1 MSRNF
6 SFWEHR
12 GFCFDDV
19 DGESACL
26 PYEKASLTF
35 RHLALHE
42 VREVRIVGFV
52 ANIAHT
58 EDPEHDPR
66 DGFYKRLFFTKRPT
80 TGSGWRQW
88 IAARTALPQA
98 LNRLVRFLE
107 NRPGFRLAPD
117 LNVRINGTHAGR
129 FRGCADANAF
139 ELKCPVNPA
148 VKNLDIELAL
158 SFCVSDILAWLGN
171 YFAVWPLPR
180 TLWIRL
186 QKHHYRF
193 FQHRRLRV
201 QAVEFDGKTALSF
214 SERSVRLER
223 EIIHNLWNPGI
234 NLTGFFDHPTGIG
247 ESVRCAARAA
257 QAADIPISC
266 IQLKC
271 TTEIRGQDTE
281 FSGRLVED
289 NPHLVNLFHLIP
301 TQGQDLDR
309 AHGSDFRKGKYN
321 IAYWAWELEE
331 FPSGWA
337 SLHRYFDEIWAPSR
351 FAADAI
357 ASKLPLPTL
366 VMPHAIDFPIPEGDV
381 RARFDLPE
389 NLFLFLFAFDLNS
402 LSVRKNPEAAVRAF
416 QKAFSGSSMPA
427 GLVIKTQGAEANPE
441 DFAHLREIAR
451 QTPHCFLISQT
462 LSRADVMRLQKSC
475 DCFVSLHRS
484 EGFGL
489 SVAEAMYLGKP
500 AISTNWSATAEFV
513 TPQNGCPVE
522 VELVTLEKNH
532 DVYPKGS
539 VWAEPN
545 VDHAAAHMR
554 KLAQDPAW
562 AARLGAQAA
571 SDIRRRFS
579 PKAVGELY
587 RRRLE
592 ALHYW

>member
-19 DGESACL
+19 EGESACL

-80 TGSGWRQW
+80 TGRGWRQW
-88 IAARTALPQA
+88 IAARTALPKA
-98 LNRLVRFLE
+98 LDRLVRFLE

-117 LNVRINGTHAGR
+117 LSVRINGTHAGR

-148 VKNLDIELAL
+148 VKNLEIELAL
-158 SFCVSDILAWLGN
+158 SFCVGDILAWLGK

-180 TLWIRL
+180 MLWIRL

-201 QAVEFDGKTALSF
+201 QAVEFDRKTALSF
-214 SERSVRLER
+214 SERYVRLER
-223 EIIHNLWNPGI
+223 EIIRNLWNPGI
-234 NLTGFFDHPTGIG
+234 
-247 ESVRCAARAA
+247 
-257 QAADIPISC
+257 
-266 IQLKC
+266 K
-271 TTEIRGQDTE
+271 
-281 FSGRLVED
+281 
-289 NPHLVNLFHLIP
+289 
-301 TQGQDLDR
+301 GQDLDR
-309 AHGSDFRKGKYN
+309 AHGSGFRKGKYN

-416 QKAFSGSSMPA
+416 QKAFSSSSMPV

-441 DFAHLREIAR
+441 DFAQLREIAR

-522 VELVTLEKNH
+522 VELVALEKNH

-554 KLAQDPAW
+554 KLAQEPAW